1 MASSW
6 FVLLIVL
13 FASQWFLHS
22 KDAAKEEQ
30 SCLQYLAETKT
41 EAIFLSFLTQTNL
54 EDSRKV
60 KTTRS
65 IVFYYNLIMYVVI
78 LSTIVCIC
86 HTDPEFVQI
95 LGPNIN
101 WSELEIVKEKFYLHL
116 AVGITFG
123 FGFLSLAMDILLAF
137 CGKNSVFQGIQ
148 IFKVPSLQNMLKIN
162 VPNDVLFMNDE

>member
-1 MASSW
+1 MASSC
-6 FVLLIVL
+6 FVLLVVL
-13 FASQWFLHS
+13 FASQRFLHS

-54 EDSRKV
+54 EDSRKA

-123 FGFLSLAMDILLAF
+123 FGFLSLAIDILLV
-137 CGKNSVFQGIQ
+137 CCRKNSVFQGIQ
-148 IFKVPSLQNMLKIN
+148 VFQVPPVRIMVEIN
-162 VPNDVLFMNDE
+162 VPNDVLFIDE